1 MLSKLRPTSRWTSK
15 VSMRNKMLKNYHDD
29 SLSGHM
35 GANKTLAK
43 LQERYWWPKM
53 FYVRTCERCARMKLQ
68 NGVAP
73 APLQPLKVEEIFDR
87 IQIDHVGPLA
97 RCKGT
102 HNA

>member
-15 VSMRNKMLKNYHDD
+15 VSYDSLKKSDRFGDDSFKLAVPKSMRNKMLKNYHED

-53 FYVRTCERCARMKLQ
+53 FYDVNDYVRTCERCA
-68 NGVAP
+68 
-73 APLQPLKVEEIFDR
+73 
-87 IQIDHVGPLA
+87 
-97 RCKGT
+97 
-102 HNA
+102 